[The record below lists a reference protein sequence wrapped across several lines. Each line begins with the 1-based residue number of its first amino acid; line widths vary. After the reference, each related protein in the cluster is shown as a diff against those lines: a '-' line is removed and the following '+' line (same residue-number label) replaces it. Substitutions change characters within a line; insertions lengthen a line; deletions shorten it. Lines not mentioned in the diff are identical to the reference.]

1 MKTLSTETRKVQTEC
16 GEIEFIFERKN
27 IKNINLRIRHNG
39 NVYVSAPKNVDENI
53 ADSFVVSKCM
63 YIKNAVGSFERN
75 DVSKAE
81 MQYISGENVTL
92 LGKNM
97 RIKIEKDSHEY
108 INCDGVYVCIHV
120 KRPDYY
126 NRKKNLLNNWLN
138 EQCINIF
145 NEIMQEVHKN
155 FIPYGVTYPQLK
167 LRNMSSRW
175 GSCLSDKGIITLN
188 KRLIEA
194 PKNCIE
200 YVIYHEFCHFV
211 HPNHSKNF
219 YSLLQVMLPDWRE
232 SKKILESSLIT
243 N

>member
-1 MKTLSTETRKVQTEC
+1 MKILSTETRKVKTEC

-27 IKNINLRIRHNG
+27 IKNINLRIRYNG
-39 NVYVSAPKNVDENI
+39 NVYVSAPQNVTENI
-53 ADSFVVSKCM
+53 VDSFVVSKCK
-63 YIKNAVGSFERN
+63 YIKNAVDSFERN
-75 DVSKAE
+75 DISKAD
-81 MQYISGENVTL
+81 MQYVSGENVTI

-97 RIKIEKDSHEY
+97 RIRIEKDSHEY
-108 INCDGVYVCIHV
+108 ISCDGVYVFIHV

-138 EQCINIF
+138 EQCINVF
-145 NEIMQEVHKN
+145 NEIMQEVHKK
-155 FIPYGVTYPQLK
+155 FIPYGITYPQLK

-175 GSCLSDKGIITLN
+175 GSCLPDKEIIILN

-200 YVIYHEFCHFV
+200 YVIYHEFCHFI

-232 SKKILESSLIT
+232 SKKILESTLIIH
-243 N
+243 